1 MKLLA
6 FTDFHAS
13 IVALRKVREN
23 ILRHKPDL
31 AVCCGDLTVFEQNIV
46 PVMRVLGAI
55 PVKLLLIHGNHEQ
68 PHVVARLAKKYK
80 NIVWLHKRTYR
91 VGDVLFVGYGGQGF
105 VRRDLEFERFM
116 RSIDTD
122 VRKAGRVVLV
132 THQPPFKTKLDRLYW
147 SYVGNESFSNSI
159 KKHKNIV
166 LALSGHIHETF
177 GKKDKLGNA
186 LVLNPGPFGTIVS
199 LP

>member
-46 PVMRVLGAI
+46 SVMRVLGSL
-55 PVKLLLIHGNHEQ
+55 PVKLLLIHGNHER

-80 NIVWLHKRTYR
+80 NIIWLHKRTYQ

-116 RSIDTD
+116 RSNDTD

-147 SYVGNESFSNSI
+147 SYVGNESFSASI
-159 KKHKNIV
+159 KKYKNIV

-186 LVLNPGPFGTIVS
+186 LVLNPGPFGTIIEV
-199 LP
+199 